1 MRMLQCVATM
11 GWVCLAG
18 AAAAE
23 GIKIDSTGGYWFGAE
38 TRLRL
43 QVMPMSAPAL
53 RLGPATSASL
63 SLQQQQQPMA
73 ASLTGDYY
81 FSSALADDTQPR
93 SGFRASS
100 ALLIRQSGISLSD
113 VAMTSRSSASFGTP
127 ARLALGAPSVSLGD
141 PQAYGVSALPYVGV
155 GYSDMSLKS
164 GWGFWADV
172 GLVVQSPG
180 GAIGVGRV
188 LSGTQGV
195 DELLR
200 ELRMA
205 PMVQLGVNYSF

>member
-11 GWVCLAG
+11 GLVCLAG

-23 GIKIDSTGGYWFGAE
+23 GIKIDGTGGYWFGAE

-43 QVMPMSAPAL
+43 QVMPLSAPAL
-53 RLGPATSASL
+53 RLGAAGSGSL
-63 SLQQQQQPMA
+63 SLQQPMA

-81 FSSALADDTQPR
+81 FSPALSDDTQPR

-141 PQAYGVSALPYVGV
+141 PQADGVSALPYVGV
-155 GYSDMSLKS
+155 GYSEVSLKS

>member
-1 MRMLQCVATM
+1 MRMLQCVVTM

-23 GIKIDSTGGYWFGAE
+23 GIKVDGTGGYWFGSE

-43 QVMPMSAPAL
+43 QVMPLSAPPL
-53 RLGPATSASL
+53 RLGAAGGASL
-63 SLQQQQQPMA
+63 SLQQPQQPMA

-81 FSSALADDTQPR
+81 FSSAQANDTQQR

-113 VAMTSRSSASFGTP
+113 VAMTSRSAASFGTP
-127 ARLALGAPSVSLGD
+127 ARLALGTPSISLGD
-141 PQAYGVSALPYVGV
+141 AQAYSVSTLPYVGI